1 MSQLDDLFRQGLGGR
16 KAEVPNDLW
25 DRIQANRPPTVP
37 QDEQLDQFFASKLRD
52 HTGSVPAGMWE
63 RIVAARAAKPRFRY
77 AAVALVLLLA
87 LTLGLVRPW
96 AADADKGASPL
107 PASEGETAPS
117 NIPAPHPGPAV
128 ETSPV
133 AAAEVEGGATSLA
146 LPTSPAPALRR
157 PNLASTPRPGAP
169 VSAGGTL
176 PPVTVARNTAEDL
189 APPSAAALAAAAADF
204 SAPTA
209 QQNVASATAEL
220 RNLTALA
227 TLENTDLAALA
238 TAPYLPTIKRQ
249 YRPKAEPSGSF
260 RAAPRHRF
268 QTEFLFG
275 AAYAHQQFSVTDEA
289 NRPLRETREVTE
301 FAELSHQVS
310 LRGRYQMGKRLAL
323 LGGLTYA
330 EIRNRVEYS
339 LLVNG
344 TATDINTNNQIRQL
358 EIPLLLGYTL
368 PGRRLQ
374 VSLNAGPVVNV
385 LTSAR
390 GRFLHPDA
398 PAPLSLADDGN
409 YRRNTGIGL
418 MASLSTTYLVGKQQ
432 PFVLLVEP
440 FFKTYPGSFT
450 VAGAPVQEDYWVAGL
465 QLGVRKSF

>member
-25 DRIQANRPPTVP
+25 DRIQANRPSAVP
-37 QDEQLDQFFASKLRD
+37 QDEQLDQFFANKLRD

-63 RIVAARAAKPRFRY
+63 RIVAVRAAKPRIRY
-77 AAVALVLLLA
+77 AAVALVFLLA

-96 AADADKGASPL
+96 AADTDKGAMPL
-107 PASEGETAPS
+107 PASEGEATPALD
-117 NIPAPHPGPAV
+117 PAPHPGPAV

-133 AAAEVEGGATSLA
+133 AAAEAEGGATSLA

-157 PNLASTPRPGAP
+157 PNLASSARANAP
-169 VSAGGTL
+169 ASAGGTL
-176 PPVTVARNTAEDL
+176 PPAAASLPLASAEL
-189 APPSAAALAAAAADF
+189 LPSAAALTAAAVDF

-209 QQNVASATAEL
+209 PQNVEVAAPEL
-220 RNLTALA
+220 RNLSALA
-227 TLENTDLAALA
+227 MLENTDIAALA
-238 TAPYLPTIKRQ
+238 TAPYLPAIKRQ
-249 YRPKAEPSGSF
+249 YRPKAQPAGSF

-275 AAYAHQQFSVTDEA
+275 AAYAHQQFSVADEA
-289 NRPLRETREVTE
+289 NRPLLEAREKDEY
-301 FAELSHQVS
+301 AELSHQVS

-323 LGGLTYA
+323 LGGVTYA
-330 EIRNRVEYS
+330 EIRNRFEPS
-339 LLVNG
+339 LING
-344 TATDINTNNQIRQL
+344 MATDLKITNQIRQL

-368 PGRRLQ
+368 PGRRMQ
-374 VSLNAGPVVNV
+374 VSVNAGPLVNV

-390 GRFLHPDA
+390 GRFLPPDA

-409 YRRNTGIGL
+409 YRRNTGIGF
-418 MASLSTTYLVGKQQ
+418 MTSLSMTYLVGQQQ
-432 PFVLLVEP
+432 PFVVLVEP

-450 VAGAPVQEDYWVAGL
+450 VSGAPVQEDYWVAGL